1 MSSSADHSI
10 SARREMSRR
19 ARDAFPPMGIYIVR
33 DKETGQVLV
42 ASSRNVHGAINRAK
56 FELRLRS
63 HSNRALQAVW
73 DQSGPER
80 FDFEIV
86 DLLKEKDDPDFD
98 YGAELLVLEQLYR
111 EEFQQ
116 QSGASR

>member
-1 MSSSADHSI
+1 
-10 SARREMSRR
+10 
-19 ARDAFPPMGIYIVR
+19 MGIYIVR

-42 ASSRNVHGAINRAK
+42 ASSRDVHAAINRAQ

-63 HSNRALQAVW
+63 HTNKALQAAW
-73 DQSGPER
+73 NQGGPER

-98 YGAELLVLEQLYR
+98 YASELRALEQLYR

-116 QSGASR
+116 QPGAAQ